1 MELVL
6 FFIKGLHLIT
16 ILGWSSPKI
25 SIAYFIGL
33 EDEQKEGR
41 KEGGREG
48 RKEGRKGRRKEI
60 TLNGIVEK
68 LEGVV
73 PSHCQLAKST

>member
-41 KEGGREG
+41 KEGG
-48 RKEGRKGRRKEI
+48 
-60 TLNGIVEK
+60 
-68 LEGVV
+68 
-73 PSHCQLAKST
+73 KSIMELLVFLSFLGSPVGFSTSAG